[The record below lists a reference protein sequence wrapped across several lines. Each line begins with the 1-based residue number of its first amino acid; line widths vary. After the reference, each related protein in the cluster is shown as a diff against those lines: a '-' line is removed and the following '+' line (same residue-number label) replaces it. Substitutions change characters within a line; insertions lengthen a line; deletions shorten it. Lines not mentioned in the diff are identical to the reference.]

1 MCRYIYRDYIE
12 QQTRSEF
19 CSRFLPVERQFFSQ
33 YCHRVLVGECW
44 VFVNTLIEE
53 DGQDL
58 LQFESVVRSLLLWNG
73 GMNLKMVDWLI
84 GLKYECGTI

>member
-1 MCRYIYRDYIE
+1 M
-12 QQTRSEF
+12 
-19 CSRFLPVERQFFSQ
+19 
-33 YCHRVLVGECW
+33 LVGECW
-44 VFVNTLIEE
+44 VFVNKLIEE